1 MSLGSRAC
9 EPQLLKPMCL
19 RAYALREA
27 TREARATRSL
37 CTATSESLCTATKTQ
52 CNQKRLKIPSDS
64 KDVKHLNLS
73 PTADENKKQ
82 YNHFGKQFDSFL
94 LLNICVCVCMY
105 VCMYIYIYIYIYD
118 LAIPI
123 LDFSFL
129 YDQPR

>member
-1 MSLGSRAC
+1 M
-9 EPQLLKPMCL
+9 
-19 RAYALREA
+19 
-27 TREARATRSL
+27 
-37 CTATSESLCTATKTQ
+37 
-52 CNQKRLKIPSDS
+52 
-64 KDVKHLNLS
+64 KHVNLS

-94 LLNICVCVCMY
+94 LLNICVCVC
-105 VCMYIYIYIYIYD
+105 VCVYIYIYIYVYD